1 MDNPFCVGKYIQN
14 VLLPSLFFSSKMVS
28 PDCNALFPFVE
39 NCTLTGLA
47 ALLLPEKTCCFGTPD
62 NTPPLWKEMEP
73 TLFRFVVELEFFVFV
88 ISEIFCKT
96 TPLGVIAD

>member
-39 NCTLTGLA
+39 KEYRIKKEDRGIYGHR
-47 ALLLPEKTCCFGTPD
+47 KTIINYFLFTK
-62 NTPPLWKEMEP
+62 KESQYNVLSNEHCYK
-73 TLFRFVVELEFFVFV
+73 
-88 ISEIFCKT
+88 SQ
-96 TPLGVIAD
+96 